1 MWNGLRRV
9 SSKQKKKNTLWSK
22 VKRERITYL
31 REKFGYL
38 PCEYCKANVT
48 EPDAHHIDGN
58 RNHNIDTNIYITDR
72 LCHSF
77 IEDNNLKVTQEDFQG
92 YRGE

>member
-22 VKRERITYL
+22 VKRERIAYL
-31 REKFGYL
+31 IEKYGYL

-48 EPDAHHIDGN
+48 KPDAHHIDEN
-58 RNHNIDTNIYITDR
+58 RNPNTPANCFIADR
-72 LCHSF
+72 LCHDF
-77 IEDNNLKVTQEDFQG
+77 IKLNNLEVTQEGFEG
-92 YRGE
+92 YETH